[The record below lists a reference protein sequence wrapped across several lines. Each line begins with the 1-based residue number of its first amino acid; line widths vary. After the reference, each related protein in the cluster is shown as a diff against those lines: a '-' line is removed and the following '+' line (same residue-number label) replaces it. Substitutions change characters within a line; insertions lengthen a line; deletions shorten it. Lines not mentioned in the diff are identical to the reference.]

1 MLINIPWVLP
11 KYCESGL
18 IMKVNKSPKSI
29 MVMFYLPTITGF
41 KQAPHYIHIYIHLW
55 FIPPEKNMASARKL
69 FQKESSL
76 PMNQLIVN
84 Q

>member
-1 MLINIPWVLP
+1 
-11 KYCESGL
+11 
-18 IMKVNKSPKSI
+18 

-41 KQAPHYIHIYIHLW
+41 KQAPNYIRIHIHLW
-55 FIPPEKNMASARKL
+55 FIPPEKNMAKKL